1 MDGCG
6 DLGPHQDVGRRFRP
20 AGAENNAP
28 DGKHLLRHLQQDVQS
43 RFLQDAGAV
52 PDAAEE
58 GQIRLQA
65 VLPEQVRT
73 RAATEGK
80 GGTKGNWVAFLS

>member
-1 MDGCG
+1 MDGRR

-43 RFLQDAGAV
+43 GFLQDAGAV
-52 PDAAEE
+52 PDEAEE
-58 GQIRLQA
+58 GQVRLQA
-65 VLPEQVRT
+65 VLPEQV
-73 RAATEGK
+73 
-80 GGTKGNWVAFLS
+80 GG